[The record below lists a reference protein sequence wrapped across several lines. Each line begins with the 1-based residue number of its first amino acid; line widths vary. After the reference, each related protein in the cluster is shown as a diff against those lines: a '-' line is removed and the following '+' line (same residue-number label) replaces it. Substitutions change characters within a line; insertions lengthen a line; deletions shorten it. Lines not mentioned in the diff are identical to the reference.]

1 MTHQNKKFKIQNT
14 AMLLIIALIISSPAF
29 ATEVSG
35 VTFETRIMDEGLD
48 MQLKGTS
55 LKRVVFFKAFVAA
68 FYEGFD
74 NKNALLGESPKRIE
88 VEYFVKIPA
97 TKMQNFT
104 VDSMKDNI
112 TEEEFG
118 ALANEIE
125 SMGRYFVN
133 LKPGDRYSLTY
144 IPGLGTKFVHN
155 GELSGIIEG
164 KDFQK
169 ALFSVW
175 IGEKPFDQEIKKEIL
190 GSKNDKNN
198 NQDQLAMKS
207 GGMTN
212 DKL

>member
-1 MTHQNKKFKIQNT
+1 MTHENKKFKIQNT
-14 AMLLIIALIISSPAF
+14 AMLLAIALIISSPAF

-35 VTFETRIMDEGLD
+35 VTFQARIMDEGVD

-74 NKNALLGESPKRIE
+74 NSNALLGEAPKRIE
-88 VEYFVKIPA
+88 VEYFVNIPA
-97 TKMQNFT
+97 AKMQNFT
-104 VDSMKDNI
+104 IDSMKDNI
-112 TEEEFG
+112 TEEEFE

-125 SMGRYFVN
+125 SMGRYFVD

-144 IPGLGTKFVHN
+144 VPGFGTKFAYN
-155 GELSGIIEG
+155 GELTGIIEG

-190 GSKNDKNN
+190 GSKDNKNN
-198 NQDQLAMKS
+198 NQNQLAMKS
-207 GGMTN
+207 GEITN